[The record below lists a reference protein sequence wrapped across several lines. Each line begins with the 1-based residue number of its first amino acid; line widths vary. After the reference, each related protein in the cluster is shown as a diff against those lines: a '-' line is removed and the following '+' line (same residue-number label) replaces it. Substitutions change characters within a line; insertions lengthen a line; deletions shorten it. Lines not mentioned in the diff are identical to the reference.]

1 MKKNSGVVLEVHAKT
16 LVVVTP
22 EGEFLKMPHP
32 GGIIKPGQIIVTAVN
47 RPYRWNLIAGVS
59 LFVVAALFALI
70 IFPSVNFLGNNQEL
84 AHGYLSFDL
93 NPSLELIYDQN
104 LNVTAVKTFNKEAD
118 LLVQDLVLERNLYNL
133 LETLVERS
141 YVLGYFDSEK
151 QPSLIMISYVQP
163 AQHGIDESLLLK
175 ALQEKVEQ
183 LNLVVAFSLA
193 EVDRQVRENA
203 VLAGLSVNNYML
215 KQALGVAFDEETAL
229 PENLTSEQ
237 IVVLLENKYP
247 EIKQKLYLPNEK
259 KSEEANSDI
268 NRKQG
273 PPDHANPGPPGGTP
287 PGQDGKSETAPPDHA
302 NPGSSGGTPPGQ
314 DKANETGPPGGT
326 PPGQDG
332 KSENA
337 PPDHA
342 NPDPPGGTPPG
353 QDKDNEPGPPGG
365 TPPGQ
370 DGKSENAPP
379 DHANPGPPD
388 GVPPGQGPGKE
399 TTPPGQES
407 KNKE

>member
-1 MKKNSGVVLEVHAKT
+1 MKKISGVVLEVLAKT

-22 EGEFLKMPHP
+22 EGEFLKIPHP
-32 GGIIKPGQIIVTAVN
+32 GGKIKPGQKIDTAVN
-47 RPYRWNLIAGVS
+47 RPYRWSLIAGVS
-59 LFVVAALFALI
+59 LFVAAALFALVV
-70 IFPSVNFLGNNQEL
+70 FPSVNFLGNNEEL

-93 NPSLELIYDQN
+93 NPSLELVYDQH

-141 YVLGYFDSEK
+141 HALGYFGNEK
-151 QPSLIMISYVQP
+151 QPNLIMISYVQP

-215 KQALGVAFDEETAL
+215 KQALGVAFDEEKAL

-237 IVVLLENKYP
+237 IIVLLENKYP
-247 EIKQKLYLPNEK
+247 DIKQKLYLPKEK

-273 PPDHANPGPPGGTP
+273 PPDHANPGPPEGTPPGQDKDNEPGPPGGTPPGQDGKPETAPPDHANPGSPEGTPPGQDKDNEPGPPGGTP

-302 NPGSSGGTPPGQ
+302 NPGSPGGSPPGQ
-314 DKANETGPPGGT
+314 DE
-326 PPGQDG
+326 
-332 KSENA
+332 
-337 PPDHA
+337 
-342 NPDPPGGTPPG
+342 
-353 QDKDNEPGPPGG
+353 DNEPGPPGG

-379 DHANPGPPD
+379 D
-388 GVPPGQGPGKE
+388 PGKE
-399 TTPPGQES
+399 ATPPGQES
-407 KNKE
+407 KK